1 MERRS
6 PVGLFQTDRAG
17 SCVYV
22 NERWCELTGLPTDEA
37 LGNGWTRALH
47 PDDRKQIAAA
57 WARATATAD
66 PFVGEFRFRH
76 ADGSVVW
83 VYGQATPEVDDDG
96 NVVAFVGSVTDIS
109 ERRQA
114 EEALRT
120 SEARFRAL
128 ADATAAAFWT
138 VDESGD
144 PRDASSSRWPYV
156 TDLPPEE
163 VASAWLAAVH
173 PDDREP
179 GNAAWQAGLAEGRSF
194 AFEQRVRQRDG
205 SWRHFLVRA
214 APVRDAEGAIREWV
228 GADIDITVR
237 KSAEARLRD
246 RDELLRLTLHAARAG
261 AWVLDLATNQE
272 KWTPEIYPLLG
283 RQPDDIAPGF
293 DSLLAVVHP
302 DDRDSLR
309 EQGQIDIA
317 TGREGQ
323 AEFRVVWP
331 DGSMHWILAR
341 GRTIA
346 DASGAP
352 RRVGLMLDI
361 TERKQAEIARRE
373 NEERL
378 RLGIDVAGFA
388 LLEVDYESD
397 VIHLSAEAARLYG
410 LGDAAV
416 TLPREQVHATFHPDD
431 RDDLTRRIAL
441 GPRPETDE
449 PYTTEYRVLWP
460 TGEVRWLSVRKQ
472 VVFDHRG
479 SVPRPV
485 RAMLAALDI
494 TARKQAEA
502 DRQALLDALA
512 HDLRNPLTALKIQA
526 QLLLRQFAHGR
537 APDRDVLAERMAGFV
552 ELATRMTGLID
563 DLEEQARLTGGVTPD
578 RESVDL
584 VALARTCVD
593 ELQRSG
599 GTHTI
604 RLDTDETELS
614 GVWDLLQ
621 VRRVLENLLGNA
633 VKYSPVGSTVQV
645 RLSRAGRYAMLD
657 IRDEGIGI
665 PAADLPHIFA
675 FRHRGGNV
683 GSVVGSGVGLAGV
696 KQIVERHGGV
706 VTVQSEEG
714 RGSVFTVRLPL
725 SESRR

>member
-1 MERRS
+1 
-6 PVGLFQTDRAG
+6 VGLYQTDAAG
-17 SCVYV
+17 ACIYV
-22 NERWCELTGLPTDEA
+22 NERWCELTGLPADRA
-37 LGNGWTRALH
+37 LGDDWTHALH
-47 PDDRKQIAAA
+47 PDDRERIAAA
-57 WARATATAD
+57 WSHAAATAL
-66 PFVGEFRFRH
+66 PFASEYRFQH
-76 ADGSVVW
+76 PDGAVVW

-109 ERRQA
+109 ERCLA

-128 ADATAAAFWT
+128 ADATAVAFWT
-138 VDESGD
+138 VAESGD
-144 PRDASSSRWPYV
+144 PRDAPHSRWPYL

-163 VASAWLAAVH
+163 VAATWLAAVH

-179 GNAAWQAGLAEGRSF
+179 GNAAWQAGLTAGRSF

-214 APVRDAEGAIREWV
+214 APVRDADGAIREWV
-228 GADIDITVR
+228 GADIDITAR
-237 KSAEARLRD
+237 KSTEARLRE

-261 AWVLDLATNQE
+261 AWAVDLATDQDE
-272 KWTPEIYPLLG
+272 WSPEVFALLG
-283 RQPDDIAPGF
+283 RQAGEITPSFAN
-293 DSLLAVVHP
+293 LLAIVHP
-302 DDRDSLR
+302 DDRDWLR
-309 EQGQIDIA
+309 EKANTDIA
-317 TGREGQ
+317 AGREGQ
-323 AEFRVVWP
+323 SEFRVIWP
-331 DGSMHWILAR
+331 DGSVHWLLAR
-341 GRTIA
+341 GRTII
-346 DASGAP
+346 DAVGAP
-352 RRVGLMLDI
+352 RRVGLYLDI

-378 RLGIDVAGFA
+378 QLGIDVAGFA
-388 LLEVDYESD
+388 LLEVDYETD
-397 VIHLSAEAARLYG
+397 VIHLSTEAARLYG

-431 RDDLTRRIAL
+431 RDELTRRIAQ
-441 GPRPETDE
+441 GPGPETDE

-460 TGEVRWLSVRKQ
+460 AGEVRWLSVRKQ
-472 VVFDHRG
+472 VVFDHREPA
-479 SVPRPV
+479 PRPV

-494 TARKQAEA
+494 TARKHAEA

-563 DLEEQARLTGGVTPD
+563 DLEEQARLAGGDTLE
-578 RESVDL
+578 RELVDL
-584 VALARTCVD
+584 VALVRTSVD
-593 ELQRSG
+593 EIQESG

-604 RLDTDETELS
+604 RFDMDETELV

-633 VKYSPVGSTVQV
+633 LKYSPVGSTVQV
-645 RLSRAGRYAMLD
+645 LLSRTERYALLE

-665 PAADLPHIFA
+665 PEADLPHVFV

-683 GSVVGSGVGLAGV
+683 GSVAGSGVGLAGV
-696 KQIVERHGGV
+696 KQIVERHGGMV
-706 VTVQSEEG
+706 SVQSEEG

-725 SESRR
+725 SESSR

>member
-331 DGSMHWILAR
+331 DGSVHWILAR

-431 RDDLTRRIAL
+431 RDDLTRRIAQ
-441 GPRPETDE
+441 GPEPETDE